1 MKNPVIIFGFNG
13 VAKAAMEIFNSHNI
27 EVYGFLSDDKDSH
40 GKEVGEV
47 TVLGNPKDDGF
58 LKLIGKKCEAFVA
71 TDSNEERKEQVKMLN
86 ERRKVMPTNAVHAE
100 ATISKTAHIGHGN
113 FINAGAFLGA
123 EAEVKSHC
131 LIHSRAVLDHGVI
144 VEDYVQVGA
153 GSILNSEVEVG
164 EGTFIGSGVTVISGV
179 KIGKNARVGAGS
191 VVISNV
197 EDGETVFG
205 NPAVAVKK

>member
-1 MKNPVIIFGFNG
+1 MNPVIIFGFNG
-13 VAKAAMEIFNSHNI
+13 VAKAAMEIFQSHNI
-27 EVYGFLSDDKDSH
+27 EVYGFLTDDKEKH
-40 GKEVGEV
+40 GTEVGEI

-71 TDSNEERKEQVKMLN
+71 TDSNEERREQVKMLN
-86 ERRKVMPTNAVHAE
+86 ERRKVQPTNAVHSE
-100 ATISKTAHIGHGN
+100 AYISKSAHLCHGN
-113 FINAGAFLGA
+113 FVNAGAFLGA
-123 EAEVKSHC
+123 ETEIKSHC
-131 LIHSRAVLDHGVI
+131 LVHSRAVLDHGVK
-144 VEDYVQVGA
+144 VDDYVQIGA
-153 GSILNSEVEVG
+153 GSVLNSEVEVA
-164 EGTFIGSGVTVISGV
+164 EGAFIGSGVTVVSGV